1 MSSIKIEE
9 YINNMN
15 KIKIIVIVILGL
27 NFSACYYDKEE
38 TLYPNN
44 FVKLSDTSTVSYIS
58 LVKPLIDS
66 KCATS
71 GCHDASASG
80 NVKLTNYTE
89 VFAKKD
95 RIKARAIDKKDM
107 PSSGLSSSNI
117 SILQRW
123 LDQGAKNN

>member
-1 MSSIKIEE
+1 
-9 YINNMN
+9 MN
-15 KIKIIVIVILGL
+15 KIKIIVFVILGL
-27 NFSACYYDKEE
+27 NFSACYYDKEQ
-38 TLYPNN
+38 TLYPNK
-44 FVKLSDTSTVSYIS
+44 FVVDTSSVSYAA

-71 GCHDASASG
+71 GCHDATAVGS
-80 NVKLTNYTE
+80 VRLTTYAE

-95 RIKARAIDKKDM
+95 RIKVRSIDEKTM
-107 PSSGLSSSNI
+107 PTAGPLSSSEI

>member
-1 MSSIKIEE
+1 LSSIKVEV
-9 YINNMN
+9 YLKNMN

-44 FVKLSDTSTVSYIS
+44 FVKLSDTSTVSYTS

-71 GCHDASASG
+71 GCHDASAAG
-80 NVKLTNYTE
+80 GVKLTTYSE
-89 VFAKKD
+89 LFAKKD
-95 RIKARAIDKKDM
+95 RVKVRSIEQKDM
-107 PSSGLSSSNI
+107 PSSGLSSSDI

>member
-9 YINNMN
+9 YLKNMN

-95 RIKARAIDKKDM
+95 RIKARAIDKKICH
-107 PSSGLSSSNI
+107 L
-117 SILQRW
+117 
-123 LDQGAKNN
+123 LD

>member
-1 MSSIKIEE
+1 
-9 YINNMN
+9 MN
-15 KIKIIVIVILGL
+15 KINIIVLVIIGL
-27 NFSACYYDKEE
+27 KFSACYYDKEQ

-44 FVKLSDTSTVSYIS
+44 FIKATDTSSVSYKTDVNPI
-58 LVKPLIDS
+58 ITG

-71 GCHDASASG
+71 GCHDASAAG
-80 NVKLTNYTE
+80 NVKLTNYNE

-107 PSSGLSSSNI
+107 PSSGLSSSDI

>member
-1 MSSIKIEE
+1 LSSIKVEV
-9 YINNMN
+9 YLKNMN
-15 KIKIIVIVILGL
+15 KIKILVIIILGL

-38 TLYPNN
+38 TLYPNK
-44 FVKLSDTSTVSYIS
+44 FLVDTSSVSYAA

-71 GCHDASASG
+71 GCHDASAAG
-80 NVKLTNYTE
+80 NLKLTNYNE

-95 RIKARAIDKKDM
+95 LVKVRAIDKKDM
-107 PSSGLSSSNI
+107 PSSGLGSSEI

-123 LDQGAKNN
+123 LAQGAKNN